1 MKTLLIMRHGKSSWK
16 NKDLEDHERP
26 LAKRGLRDSR
36 LIGEIIQ
43 EKELIPQ
50 KILVSSAV
58 RTTQTAQIFCETIG
72 YQGEISALDSLY
84 LAESDAY
91 IAELKKL
98 PDSIERVMVVGHNP
112 GLEYLLQELSGRI
125 EALTTGV
132 LAFVSL
138 TIDHWADLD
147 GQVSGELIE
156 LWRPKE
162 LRDSGEAEP
171 EIKEKAAE
179 KEKPKAKVK
188 EKERKRKTKKP
199 GRVPRKLPK
208 RNNRTSSRGRSAPAF
223 RLTAALG

>member
-1 MKTLLIMRHGKSSWK
+1 MSGPSPNAACAT
-16 NKDLEDHERP
+16 
-26 LAKRGLRDSR
+26 SR

-188 EKERKRKTKKP
+188 EKEKEKEKEKDKKARPRTKKTT
-199 GRVPRKLPK
+199 KK
-208 RNNRTSSRGRSAPAF
+208 K
-223 RLTAALG
+223 